1 MVVKFRGQ
9 TLENDKV
16 LGNYNVP
23 SDGVNVLFEVEHN
36 PNPMQPG
43 MQPGVQGMQPG
54 MPGMQP
60 GMPGMQPGQG
70 M

>member
-36 PNPMQPG
+36 PIPMQPR
-43 MQPGVQGMQPG
+43 MQQ
-54 MPGMQP
+54 
-60 GMPGMQPGQG
+60 
-70 M
+70 